1 MKIAEIF
8 TSVQGEGMW
17 LGMPSL
23 FIRAAGCNLNCSWCD
38 TPRARTTD
46 GAEEMTV
53 DTIIEQAEASPLT
66 HVVITGGEPTL
77 YAEELARLCDKLHN
91 TFKIITLETNATR
104 FVDCN
109 ANLVSLSPK
118 LPGSQ
123 ENSSENVWNEEVIRQ
138 YMATGAMLQVKI
150 VVADPSDAMDALIK
164 LAPLNIPKPQVFLM
178 PQARTREE
186 HLAAAEWL
194 VPFCN
199 KTGYRFGTRLQTL
212 LWNNEPGK

>member
-23 FIRAAGCNLNCSWCD
+23 FIRTAGCNLNCSWCD
-38 TPRARTTD
+38 TPRTRTTE
-46 GAEEMTV
+46 GAQDMTI
-53 DTIIEQAEASPLT
+53 DTLVEQAEASPLA

-77 YAEELARLCDKLHN
+77 YAEELSVLCDELHN

-123 ENSSENVWNEEVIRQ
+123 ENGCEDTWHEDVIRQ
-138 YMATGAMLQVKI
+138 YMATGIMLQVKI
-150 VVADPSDAMDALIK
+150 VVADQSDAMEALIK

-178 PQARTREE
+178 PQARTCEE
-186 HLAAAEWL
+186 HLAVAEWL
-194 VPFCN
+194 IPFCSQ
-199 KTGYRFGTRLQTL
+199 TGCRFGVRLQTL